1 MQSTPVIAAAILFTL
16 VAALPA
22 TAATDG
28 DDDARLRETVHRLDQ
43 QVFDAFNRCA
53 DGDELAKHASY
64 FASDVEF
71 YHDNGGVTWSRD
83 AMIGNTRQHACG
95 RYTRQL
101 VEESFRVSPVKGFG
115 AIATGVHRF
124 CQSDTNQCEGE
135 AEFAMVWRNTDG
147 KWEITRV
154 LSYGHRAATPTPV
167 AHDAGK

>member
-22 TAATDG
+22 AAAGG
-28 DDDARLRETVHRLDQ
+28 DDDARLRETLHRLDR

-53 DGDELAKHASY
+53 DGDELAKHAAY

-101 VEESFRVSPVKGFG
+101 VEESFRVSPVKDFG

-154 LSYGHRAATPTPV
+154 LSYGHRAAAPTSM